1 MVTISY
7 HRNLRVAARNENEYI
22 LYCDNNVFFLLQC
35 VKEKI
40 ATVSET
46 FEAITLTSKW
56 FYDNVW
62 SM

>member
-1 MVTISY
+1 MF
-7 HRNLRVAARNENEYI
+7 
-22 LYCDNNVFFLLQC
+22 FFLLQC